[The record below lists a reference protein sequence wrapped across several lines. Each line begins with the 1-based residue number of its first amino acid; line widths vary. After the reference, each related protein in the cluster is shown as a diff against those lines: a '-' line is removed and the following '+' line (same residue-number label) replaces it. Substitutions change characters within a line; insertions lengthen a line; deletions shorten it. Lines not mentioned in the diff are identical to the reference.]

1 MGELHQTEGLRG
13 DDYIFAMVG
22 NIEIEVGIFK
32 RLGVGADKVGLPF
45 VSPPQNDLQY
55 QWVVE
60 VTGGHQGA

>member
-1 MGELHQTEGLRG
+1 VGELHQTEGLRG

-22 NIEIEVGIFK
+22 NIEIEVGIFQ
-32 RLGVGADKVGLPF
+32 RPRVGADKVGPPF
-45 VSPPQNDLQY
+45 GSSPQNDLQY